1 MKSGLRSFCYFQ
13 CAKVFALFYV
23 PLREELLLLY
33 DKHQSNIILGDVIP
47 APLTPPSP
55 LSGQS
60 VLDKSPEGY
69 PTFCRQTVV

>member
-1 MKSGLRSFCYFQ
+1 MKSGLRSFCYSQ

-55 LSGQS
+55 LPSFRTI
-60 VLDKSPEGY
+60 SP
-69 PTFCRQTVV
+69 